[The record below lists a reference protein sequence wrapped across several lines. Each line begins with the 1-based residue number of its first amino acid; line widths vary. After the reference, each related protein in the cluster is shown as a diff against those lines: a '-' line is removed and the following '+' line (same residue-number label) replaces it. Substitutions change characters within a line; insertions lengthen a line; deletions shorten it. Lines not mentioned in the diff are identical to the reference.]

1 MKMNEKEAKIK
12 KMQAARLLN
21 IHVLNLNYDEILTLD
36 KLFFALDNTN
46 KTNVFLSLK
55 QKIQEAR
62 VKADKEYLE
71 MIS

>member
-1 MKMNEKEAKIK
+1 MNEKEAKIK